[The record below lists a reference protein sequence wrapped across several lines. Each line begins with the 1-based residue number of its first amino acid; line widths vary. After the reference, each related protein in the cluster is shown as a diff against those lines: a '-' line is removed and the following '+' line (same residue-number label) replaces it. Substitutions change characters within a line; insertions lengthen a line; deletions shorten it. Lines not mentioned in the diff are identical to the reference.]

1 MLSISYLMTWGRI
14 PAWGKRPISSIRYK
28 WRQRLSS
35 WPRRWRGELRRVPIS
50 GRSAGL
56 MTRKARNGA
65 RQKQVCGS
73 VMRRG
78 DGGNMFLSICAY
90 VDNTYVVKSNQ
101 YDMQTRGNLVDDG
114 SINLLG
120 RPIAVNRD
128 WYDFVVWGGNFQFD
142 LICDGAFLFVRRR
155 QKFLHQLLKE
165 LRQL

>member
-1 MLSISYLMTWGRI
+1 
-14 PAWGKRPISSIRYK
+14 
-28 WRQRLSS
+28 
-35 WPRRWRGELRRVPIS
+35 
-50 GRSAGL
+50 

-90 VDNTYVVKSNQ
+90 VDNTYVVKLNQ

-120 RPIAVNRD
+120 RPIAVNGD
-128 WYDFVVWGGNFQFD
+128 
-142 LICDGAFLFVRRR
+142 
-155 QKFLHQLLKE
+155 
-165 LRQL
+165 